1 MKVRSSTGFAV
12 RIVRDTVSDRWAI
25 KCAAECSECRLW
37 RTMSIPNAD
46 GLPRVCWLTSAGTE
60 QGARDL
66 ARKHGWTI
74 EGMEGA
80 A

>member
-1 MKVRSSTGFAV
+1 MKVRIT
-12 RIVRDTVSDRWAI
+12 RDTASRLWAV

-37 RTMSIPNAD
+37 RTMSVPNAD

-60 QGARDL
+60 TGARTL
-66 ARKHGWTI
+66 AMRHGWTI
-74 EGMEGA
+74 EAKEMA